1 MRSQS
6 FKGLSTT
13 AHAFRRSLWKARRQ
27 QSYLFDDFIVSN
39 LGLTKETGNR
49 LRHLCLQGHPHT
61 PPACFCKCRFWKEL
75 CSIFLLEAVV
85 EVAVLFVFDPPELIQ
100 WEKNMLNYFDICST
114 VWSPQFHQEK
124 HPIPQTDVDIW
135 PHQTYVLKIFWRY
148 LARQETK
155 QPQSNKPVGKD
166 SLNLCP
172 VEPA

>member
-61 PPACFCKCRFWKEL
+61 PPACFLQVQILKGTML
-75 CSIFLLEAVV
+75 HLSVGSSGGSCSF
-85 EVAVLFVFDPPELIQ
+85 
-100 WEKNMLNYFDICST
+100 ICF
-114 VWSPQFHQEK
+114 WSPRVDSMGEK
-124 HPIPQTDVDIW
+124 YAQLFWYLLNCLIPPIPPRKTSNSTNRCWYLTPPDLCAENI
-135 PHQTYVLKIFWRY
+135 LKIFGQ
-148 LARQETK
+148 ARDEAASK
-155 QPQSNKPVGKD
+155 Q
-166 SLNLCP
+166 
-172 VEPA
+172 